1 MTNILDQNAKNLDIL
16 RKTKKI
22 SEIKKLTIYR
32 FFPFKKLSLSE
43 MIKFRKNDLLLKKQ
57 KSKKIR
63 KSKDKKQSRKKEIK
77 LKMIPCLIK

>member
-16 RKTKKI
+16 RKTKKV

-43 MIKFRKNDLLLKKQ
+43 MIKLSKNDLVLKKRKSRKNSKFKRNSQ
-57 KSKKIR
+57 SKK
-63 KSKDKKQSRKKEIK
+63 KK
-77 LKMIPCLIK
+77 

>member
-1 MTNILDQNAKNLDIL
+1 MPNILDENAKNLDIL
-16 RKTKKI
+16 RKTGKI

-57 KSKKIR
+57 KSKKNR
-63 KSKDKKQSRKKEIK
+63 KFRGKRQSRKKK
-77 LKMIPCLIK
+77 

>member
-16 RKTKKI
+16 RKTKKV

-43 MIKFRKNDLLLKKQ
+43 MIKLSKNDLFLGKR
-57 KSKKIR
+57 KSKKNRKIKKK
-63 KSKDKKQSRKKEIK
+63 KSKRKKK
-77 LKMIPCLIK
+77 

>member
-16 RKTKKI
+16 RKTKKV

-43 MIKFRKNDLLLKKQ
+43 MVKLSKNDSFLGKR
-57 KSKKIR
+57 KSKKNR
-63 KSKDKKQSRKKEIK
+63 KFMKKKSKRKKK
-77 LKMIPCLIK
+77 